1 MDEEELAEERRVVSE
16 LEVEDAGA
24 SRAPGSVTGKHRS
37 TGRLLVSLSLS
48 DESIFIVR
56 HCGRI

>member
-24 SRAPGSVTGKHRS
+24 RSAPGSVTGKDTS
-37 TGRLLVSLSLS
+37 MGP
-48 DESIFIVR
+48 F
-56 HCGRI
+56 